1 MSKSFKRRKR
11 KKIRQY
17 HHECN
22 KNLSEEQK
30 QNKAEYMRNY
40 YIRNN
45 FWVALQV
52 FKDPRAIKF
61 IS

>member
-1 MSKSFKRRKR
+1 MKKKNSTKKGSRQISKSFKRRKR

-45 FWVALQV
+45 F
-52 FKDPRAIKF
+52 
-61 IS
+61 